1 MGFTEK
7 PDFQGG
13 FTKNQYIWRNCLK
26 GWLEGVDL
34 GGLDKKEGLVFAR
47 GDWYPNAHYGKILVA
62 SNQVIPIS
70 DYTIFF
76 ISN

>member
-26 GWLEGVDL
+26 GWLEGVDV

-47 GDWYPNAHYGKILVA
+47 GD
-62 SNQVIPIS
+62 
-70 DYTIFF
+70 
-76 ISN
+76 